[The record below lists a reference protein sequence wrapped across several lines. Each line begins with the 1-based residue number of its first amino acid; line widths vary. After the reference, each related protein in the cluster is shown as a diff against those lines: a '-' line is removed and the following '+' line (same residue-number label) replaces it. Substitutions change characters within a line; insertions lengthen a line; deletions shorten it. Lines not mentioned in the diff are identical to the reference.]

1 MTESSNPIAGANNNP
16 TSIPP
21 EQVDPTASPAAAPR
35 KAAAKTTAAT
45 SNAQSESGAP
55 TKAAAKKTPVKKSTP
70 KQVAAEAKVLEAPV
84 GSDRFSTMAARM
96 QPTLEAI
103 RVSMA
108 AGAHSFREFAE
119 PVLDKVEDAVKPV
132 VGQVEHAVK
141 PYAKQA
147 GAAVGPYV
155 EQVEQAV
162 KPIVD
167 TAVARIAEAG
177 HDFADT
183 AAEFRSRTSGH
194 ADEAK
199 QRATELSV
207 DLRVRADKAVTIIRN
222 VVGR

>member
-1 MTESSNPIAGANNNP
+1 MTESANPSAGAENDS
-16 TSIPP
+16 TAIPP
-21 EQVDPTASPAAAPR
+21 EGSAPKKATAK
-35 KAAAKTTAAT
+35 KAT
-45 SNAQSESGAP
+45 
-55 TKAAAKKTPVKKSTP
+55 AKKTPVNKSTP
-70 KQVAAEAKVLEAPV
+70 KQSPAEAKFLEVQV
-84 GSDRFSTMAARM
+84 GSDRLSTLAARV

-103 RVSMA
+103 KVSVA

-167 TAVARIAEAG
+167 SAMARISGAG
-177 HDFADT
+177 HDFADG

-194 ADEAK
+194 ADDAK
-199 QRATELSV
+199 QRAAELSD